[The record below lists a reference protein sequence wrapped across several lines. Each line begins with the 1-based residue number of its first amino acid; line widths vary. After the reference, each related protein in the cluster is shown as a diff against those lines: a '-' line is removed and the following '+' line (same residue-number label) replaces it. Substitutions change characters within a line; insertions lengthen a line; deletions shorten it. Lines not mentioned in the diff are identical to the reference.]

1 MTQSCL
7 AAMPIPHNLDELASS
22 KEMVLAGVKATWT
35 SGRVRRW
42 FARHPRFQVPFTPTG
57 GSWINMV
64 ERFFGR
70 ITTEAI
76 RRGSFTSTRQLRE
89 AIDAYIAEHNAEP
102 KPFVWTATA
111 DSIFQKLQNSL
122 S

>member
-1 MTQSCL
+1 
-7 AAMPIPHNLDELASS
+7 
-22 KEMVLAGVKATWT
+22 
-35 SGRVRRW
+35 
-42 FARHPRFQVPFTPTG
+42 
-57 GSWINMV
+57 MV